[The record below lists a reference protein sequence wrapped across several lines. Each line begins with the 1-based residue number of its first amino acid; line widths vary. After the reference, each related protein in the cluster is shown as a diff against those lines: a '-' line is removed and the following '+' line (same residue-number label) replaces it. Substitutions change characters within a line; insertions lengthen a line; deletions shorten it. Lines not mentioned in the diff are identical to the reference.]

1 MVCYCALYTP
11 GSGDYNVTTL
21 LAHGKTLYVG
31 TMSGIVAL
39 LDSETGHLLSCLA
52 WHTGK
57 VRFLLALPD
66 TLRACISAEVP
77 LDRSTTG
84 RGKISSPSHNSSD
97 AVSSS
102 NPLIASIGNGRS
114 RYSAVDQQV
123 SSRTRDRFRVHDDV
137 TLLVWQC

>member
-1 MVCYCALYTP
+1 
-11 GSGDYNVTTL
+11 
-21 LAHGKTLYVG
+21 
-31 TMSGIVAL
+31 MSGIVAL
-39 LDSETGHLLSCLA
+39 LDSETGQLLSCLA

-84 RGKISSPSHNSSD
+84 RGKTHNSSD

-102 NPLIASIGNGRS
+102 NPLIASIGNGRR

-123 SSRTRDRFRVHDDV
+123 SSRTRDRFREHDDV
-137 TLLVWQC
+137 TLLVWQS